1 MLMNAVGIDV
11 SKGKSTVA
19 VIQPFG
25 VVIAEPFDVL
35 HTDSGLKE
43 LVSFIKSLSG
53 ETKVVMEYTGTYYE
67 PVANALLNA
76 GIFVSVVNP
85 LLLDD
90 YDTNRV
96 RKVKTDKIDALKIAS
111 YALDKWIKLRKY
123 EPAETVRKTL
133 QIMNRQCS
141 KLNKILVMQKN
152 SLIALLDCCFPNANT
167 LFTSPRKESDGH
179 EKWVDFVVKFP
190 HVDSVAKLSLS
201 AFKAK
206 YQSWCKKEHYNY
218 NESKAEQIH
227 AYARTIVSTLPMT
240 DVVKKMV
247 SEAAKLLNSTLEAL
261 GTLHSE
267 MDTLASQLPE
277 YDTVMNLYG
286 VGKVFCSQLIAEIG
300 DVTKLKSN
308 KSLTALAGID
318 PPPNQSG
325 KDDPK
330 SRRIS
335 KRGSPALRR
344 TLFLIMTIYLQH
356 QPADEPI
363 YQFLDKKRAE
373 GKPYKVYMIAA
384 AHKFLRIYYAYP
396 ISPIRTQR
404 LDYHPSVPACKSNKS
419 FLNISLS

>member
-1 MLMNAVGIDV
+1 MNAVGIDV

-25 VVIAEPFDVL
+25 VIVAEPFDVF
-35 HTDSGLKE
+35 HTDSGLKK

-67 PVANALLNA
+67 PIANALHYA

-85 LLLDD
+85 LVLND

-96 RKVKTDKIDALKIAS
+96 RKVKTDKLDALKIAS
-111 YALDKWIKLRKY
+111 YVLDNWIKLRKY

-133 QIMNRQCS
+133 QIMNRQCN

-167 LFTSPRKESDGH
+167 LFTSPRRVSDGH
-179 EKWVDFVVKFP
+179 EKWVDFAMKFP

-218 NESKAEQIH
+218 SESKADQIH

-240 DVVKKMV
+240 ESVRKMV
-247 SEAAKLLNSTLEAL
+247 SDAAKLLNSTLEAIAN
-261 GTLHSE
+261 LHKE
-267 MDTLASQLPE
+267 MDSIASQLPE
-277 YDTVMNLYG
+277 YETVMSLYG
-286 VGKVFCSQLIAEIG
+286 AGKVFCSQLIAEIG
-300 DVTKLKSN
+300 DVTKLKSS
-308 KSLTALAGID
+308 KSLVALAGID

-356 QPADEPI
+356 QPADEPV

-384 AHKFLRIYYAYP
+384 AHKFLRIYYARVKEVMP
-396 ISPIRTQR
+396 
-404 LDYHPSVPACKSNKS
+404 KE
-419 FLNISLS
+419 

>member
-1 MLMNAVGIDV
+1 MNAVGIDV

-25 VVIAEPFDVL
+25 VVIAEPFDVF

-43 LVSFIKSLSG
+43 LISFIKSLSG

-67 PVANALLNA
+67 PVANALHNA
-76 GIFVSVVNP
+76 GIFVSAVNP
-85 LLLDD
+85 LVIND

-96 RKVKTDKIDALKIAS
+96 RKVKTDKLDALKIAA
-111 YALDKWIKLRKY
+111 YALDNWIKLRKY
-123 EPAETVRKTL
+123 EPSETIRKTL
-133 QIMNRQCS
+133 QIMNRQCI

-167 LFTSPRKESDGH
+167 LFTSPRRASDGH
-179 EKWVDFVVKFP
+179 EKWVDFVVRFP
-190 HVDSVAKLSLS
+190 HVDSVAKVPLSI
-201 AFKAK
+201 FKTK
-206 YQSWCKKEHYNY
+206 YQRWCKKEHYKY
-218 NESKAEQIH
+218 SESKAEQIH
-227 AYARTIVSTLPMT
+227 AYARTVVSTLPMT
-240 DVVKKMV
+240 DAVRKMV
-247 SEAAKLLNSTLEAL
+247 SAAAKHLNSTLEAL

-267 MDTLASQLPE
+267 MDSLASQLPE
-277 YDTVMNLYG
+277 YETVMNLYG

-300 DVTKLKSN
+300 DVSRLKSN
-308 KSLTALAGID
+308 KSLVALAGID

-335 KRGSPALRR
+335 KRGSPALRK
-344 TLFLIMTIYLQH
+344 TLFLIIAIYLQR
-356 QPADEPI
+356 QPTDEPV

-384 AHKFLRIYYAYP
+384 AHKFLRIYYARAKEVMP
-396 ISPIRTQR
+396 
-404 LDYHPSVPACKSNKS
+404 KE
-419 FLNISLS
+419 

>member
-1 MLMNAVGIDV
+1 MIMNAVGIDV

-25 VVIAEPFDVL
+25 VIVAEPFDVF
-35 HTDSGLKE
+35 HTDSGLKK

-67 PVANALLNA
+67 PIANALHYA

-85 LLLDD
+85 LVLND

-96 RKVKTDKIDALKIAS
+96 RKVKTDKLDALKIAS
-111 YALDKWIKLRKY
+111 YVLDNWIKLRKY

-133 QIMNRQCS
+133 QIMNRQCN

-167 LFTSPRKESDGH
+167 LFTSPRRVSDGH
-179 EKWVDFVVKFP
+179 EKWVDFAMKFP

-218 NESKAEQIH
+218 SESKADQIH

-240 DVVKKMV
+240 ESVRKMV
-247 SEAAKLLNSTLEAL
+247 SDAAKLLNSTLEAIAN
-261 GTLHSE
+261 LHKE
-267 MDTLASQLPE
+267 MDSIASQLPE
-277 YDTVMNLYG
+277 YETVMSLYG
-286 VGKVFCSQLIAEIG
+286 AGKVFCSQLIAEIG
-300 DVTKLKSN
+300 DVTKLKSS
-308 KSLTALAGID
+308 KSLVALAGID

-325 KDDPK
+325 KEDKK
-330 SRRIS
+330 SRSIS
-335 KRGSPALRR
+335 KRGSPALRK
-344 TLFLIMTIYLQH
+344 TLFLIMTIYLQR
-356 QPADEPI
+356 QPVDEPV
-363 YQFLDKKRAE
+363 YQFLDKKRTE

-384 AHKFLRIYYAYP
+384 AHKFLRIYYARAKEAMP
-396 ISPIRTQR
+396 VQ
-404 LDYHPSVPACKSNKS
+404 
-419 FLNISLS
+419 